1 MSDNLVIP
9 TETET
14 ERIAARYAKRTQG
27 GLTDRYAYTEPAAY
41 MAVQER
47 ERAMV
52 KWIRSCGIHPVQD
65 RKVLEIG
72 CGSGVNLL
80 WFLRAGF
87 LPENLV
93 GNELLPHRATMARNL
108 LPARCELLVSDALD
122 LNLPDSCFDIVV
134 QATVFSSILDDGFKV
149 ELAARMW
156 RWVKPG
162 GGVLWYDF
170 IYDNPWNA
178 DVKGVGLRSIRRLFP
193 GGHMRYWRLTLA
205 PPISR
210 VVTRIHPFFYTVLNA
225 FPVLR
230 THVLVWMCK
239 Y

>member
-1 MSDNLVIP
+1 MIQP
-9 TETET
+9 ETEA
-14 ERIAARYAKRTQG
+14 ERIAARYAKRTLC
-27 GLTDRYAYTEPAAY
+27 GLNDRYAYIEPAAY

-52 KWIRSCGIHPVQD
+52 RWIRSCGIRPVQD

-87 LPENLV
+87 SPENLV
-93 GNELLPHRATMARNL
+93 ANELLPDRASIARNN
-108 LPARCELLVSDALD
+108 LPAGCELLVSDALD
-122 LNLPDSCFDIVV
+122 LDLPEDGFDIVV
-134 QATVFSSILDDGFKV
+134 QATVFSSILDNGFQT

-170 IYDNPWNA
+170 VYDNPWNP
-178 DVKGVGLRSIRRLFP
+178 DVRGMGLQSIRRLFP
-193 GGHMRYWRLTLA
+193 NAPMRYWRVTLA

-210 VVTRIHPFFYTVLNA
+210 IVTRVHPFLYTVFNTVPA
-225 FPVLR
+225 LR
-230 THVLVWMCK
+230 THVLAWIHK
-239 Y
+239 D